1 MEKQSNHSQPLALPR
16 ANVVGERAFVGDL
29 LGREK
34 LAGRLTGY
42 LDRLRVGAVLAI
54 DAPWGEGK
62 TWFGLNWAKHLESE
76 AHKHK
81 VVFIDAF
88 AQDYV
93 EDPFL
98 LIAAEIAGVL
108 DDGKGAAKELREK
121 AAGVMKAILP
131 VGAKVLI
138 NLAGRIALGSA
149 NLSGD
154 VQEVVKGAT
163 EGAADATNKWVEK
176 KLEDHVQEKESL
188 EHFRTEL
195 TKFAAAQDK
204 PVVIFIDELDR
215 CRPTF
220 AVQLIERIK
229 HFFDVPNLIFVLLL
243 NREQLENAIKGVYGH
258 ETDAATYLNKFVH
271 LFLRLPKNISR
282 NTTSY
287 GHPTPVFI
295 KEVLNRYG
303 FSATQATLVKDFTDD
318 LSQWAV
324 AADMSLRDIERAC
337 ALFVMSNVQKTG
349 FIAYLIMLKIKRT
362 VLYERLVRNDA
373 SAHKEAM
380 DLLLPLIH
388 EKNPDEMHW
397 PDNYF
402 KCLHELHQLQLGGGM
417 ATDAPCFSKHG
428 GQLFG
433 WRGFDKETTFSQAF
447 NCIDLPVENY

>member
-16 ANVVGERAFVGDL
+16 ANVVGERAFSGDL

-62 TWFGLNWAKHLESE
+62 TWFGLNWAKHLESDV
-76 AHKHK
+76 HKHK

-88 AQDYV
+88 AQDYM

-98 LIAAEIAGVL
+98 LIAAEISDVL
-108 DDGKGAAKELREK
+108 DDGNGAATEIREK
-121 AAGVMKAILP
+121 AAGVMKAIMP

-163 EGAADATNKWVEK
+163 EGTADATNKWVEK
-176 KLEDHVQEKESL
+176 KLEDHAQEKISL
-188 EHFRTEL
+188 EHFKTEL
-195 TKFAAAQDK
+195 ARFAADQDK
-204 PVVIFIDELDR
+204 PVIIFIDELDR

-229 HFFDVPNLIFVLLL
+229 HFFDVPNLIFVLLI

-258 ETDAATYLNKFVH
+258 ETDAATYLGKFVH

-303 FSATQATLVKDFTDD
+303 FSDSQVTLVKNFTDD
-318 LSQWAV
+318 LAQWAV

-337 ALFVMSNVQKTG
+337 ALFVMSNSPTTG
-349 FIAYLIMLKIKRT
+349 FIAYLIMLKIKYSG
-362 VLYERLVRNDA
+362 LYERLVRNDA

-380 DLLLPLIH
+380 DLLSPLIH
-388 EKNPDEMHW
+388 EKITSEMYW
-397 PDNYF
+397 PDSYF
-402 KCLHELHQLQLGGGM
+402 KSLQELHKLQLGGDP
-417 ATDAPCFSKHG
+417 ATDAPCFNQHG

-433 WRGFDKETTFSQAF
+433 WRGFNKETTFSQAF
-447 NCIDLPVENY
+447 NRIDLPVET

>member
-16 ANVVGERAFVGDL
+16 ANVVGERAFAGDL

-42 LDRLRVGAVLAI
+42 LDRLKVGAVLAI

-62 TWFGLNWAKHLESE
+62 TWFGLNWAKQLESDTY
-76 AHKHK
+76 KHK

-98 LIAAEIAGVL
+98 LISAEIAGVL

-131 VGAKVLI
+131 AGAKALV
-138 NLAGRIALGSA
+138 NFAGRVALGAA
-149 NLSGD
+149 NLTD
-154 VQEVVKGAT
+154 DFQEAAKDAS
-163 EGAADATNKWVEK
+163 EGVADAGSKWIEK
-176 KLEDHVQEKESL
+176 KLEDYAHEKASL
-188 EHFRTEL
+188 EHFRIEL

-258 ETDAATYLNKFVH
+258 ETDAATYLGKFIH
-271 LFLRLPKNISR
+271 LFLRLPKSR
-282 NTTSY
+282 NKSPY
-287 GHPTPVFI
+287 DHPISVFI
-295 KEVLNRYG
+295 TDVLKRYG
-303 FSATQATLVKDFTDD
+303 FNATQATLADNFRTDI
-318 LSQWAV
+318 LQWV
-324 AADMSLRDIERAC
+324 TAADLSLRDIERAC
-337 ALFVMSNVQKTG
+337 ALFVMSNLPTTG
-349 FIAYLIMLKIKRT
+349 FIAYLITLKIKYPA
-362 VLYERLVRNDA
+362 LYERLVRNDA
-373 SAHKEAM
+373 SAHKNAI
-380 DLLLPLIH
+380 DLLSHLIH
-388 EKNPDEMHW
+388 VNDPEHMDW

-402 KCLHELHQLQLGGGM
+402 KMLQESHQLQLGGDP
-417 ATDAPCFSKHG
+417 AIDAPCLTKFRYEI
-428 GQLFG
+428 FNR
-433 WRGFDKETTFSQAF
+433 RGFNRERTFSDAF
-447 NCIDLPVENY
+447 NRIDLPVENY

>member
-16 ANVVGERAFVGDL
+16 TNVVGERAFAGDL

-54 DAPWGEGK
+54 DAQWGEGK

-121 AAGVMKAILP
+121 AAGVMQAILP

-149 NLSGD
+149 NLSD
-154 VQEVVKGAT
+154 DFQEAAKGAS
-163 EGAADATNKWVEK
+163 EGAADATNKWIEK
-176 KLEDHVQEKESL
+176 KLEDHAHEKKSL
-188 EHFRTEL
+188 ENFRLEL

-229 HFFDVPNLIFVLLL
+229 HFFDVPNLVFVLLL
-243 NREQLENAIKGVYGH
+243 NRKQLENAIKGVYGH
-258 ETDAATYLNKFVH
+258 ETEAATYLGKFVH

-282 NTTSY
+282 DTTY

-303 FSATQATLVKDFTDD
+303 FSVSQATLVENFTGD

-324 AADMSLRDIERAC
+324 ASDMSLRDIERAC
-337 ALFVMSNVQKTG
+337 ALFVMSNEPTTG
-349 FIAYLIMLKIKRT
+349 FIAYLIMLKIKHLA
-362 VLYERLVRNDA
+362 LYERLVRNDA
-373 SAHKEAM
+373 SAHNEAM
-380 DLLLPLIH
+380 GLLSPLIH
-388 EKNPDEMHW
+388 GKNPEEMNW
-397 PDNYF
+397 PDYYF
-402 KCLHELHQLQLGGGM
+402 KSLQELHQLQLGGDP
-417 ATDAPCFSKHG
+417 ATDAPCFSMHSG
-428 GQLFG
+428 HLFG
-433 WRGFDKETTFSQAF
+433 WRSFNKKTTFSQAF
-447 NCIDLPVENY
+447 NRIDLPVENY